1 MTMSRKTTRFET
13 SLETMIAAR
22 ERAARRAALDEAMAA
37 INLALDDAAGERR
50 IGLGQ
55 ARKMLATL
63 KHPSRPRRRN
73 KRSIYY

>member
-1 MTMSRKTTRFET
+1 MTLNRKTDHFQA

-37 INLALDDAAGERR
+37 INHAIDDAAGERR

-63 KHPSRPRRRN
+63 KHPSRPRRRK
-73 KRSIYY
+73 KRSIYD